1 MLATPLDQLAWII
14 VKARAFDEEV
24 PPEGLESGSNAAD
37 DTEMAAL
44 ESGRDNPAY
53 AELIA
58 ALEDLNEDEIIEVL
72 ALVWLGRGD
81 YTAREWRQALADATE
96 THNERAVSYLAETPN
111 LGDLLEQGLA
121 ELGYSILDEED
132 RL

>member
-24 PPEGLESGSNAAD
+24 PPDELESGSNATD
-37 DTEMAAL
+37 DSAMAAL
-44 ESGRDNPAY
+44 EAGRNNPVQ
-53 AELIA
+53 AELVA
-58 ALEDLNEDEIIEVL
+58 ALEDLNEDEIVELL

-81 YTAREWRQALADATE
+81 YAAGQWRQALADAADTR
-96 THNERAVSYLAETPN
+96 NAGAVAYLAGTPN

-121 ELGYSILDEED
+121 ELGYSILGEEG